1 MVTAQAG
8 RNFPDVQPNDPD
20 GPLVLAVLGGD
31 HRAFDRLV
39 ERLQTRVYRFVLK
52 QVRRPEEAE
61 DLTQETFLEVF
72 RKLANF
78 KGASRFSTWVMG
90 IALNLARNHRRKAPE
105 YRYDMA
111 SEDNVPETADEGPTP
126 HQSLENKAFAGAV
139 QEAMRGLPDDVREA
153 VVLVSLEG
161 MSYEEA
167 SAVSGAPVG
176 TMKTRVFRGRK
187 MMREAMAQKKQD
199 EFLEPSEP

>member
-1 MVTAQAG
+1 MVSAQAG
-8 RNFPDVQPNDPD
+8 ELPAVQPNDPD

-31 HRAFDRLV
+31 QQAFEHLV

-72 RKLANF
+72 RKLTNF
-78 KGASRFSTWVMG
+78 RGASRFSTWVMG

-105 YRYDMA
+105 YRFDMA
-111 SEDNVPETADEGPTP
+111 SEDAVPEMVDSGPSP
-126 HQSLENKAFAGAV
+126 HKILENKAFAGAV
-139 QEAMRGLPDDVREA
+139 QEALSALPDDVREA
-153 VVLVSLEG
+153 IVLVSLDG
-161 MSYEEA
+161 LSYEEA
-167 SAVSGAPVG
+167 SAISGAPVG

-187 MMREAMAQKKQD
+187 MMREAMAKKKQD
-199 EFLEPSEP
+199 DFLERE